1 MSIARK
7 ISAGLLSLAI
17 LGAAT
22 GCMPSPFEQDI
33 PSTQWTTDKDGNR
46 VKVSN
51 SESNE
56 LSTPQQI
63 QATVQDYYKATF
75 SKEMSKRLQGFS
87 QEMQAKQAAA
97 GVTKSKPTAEDLK
110 KMRDILEPVTKYLD
124 QGEMSDQ
131 DFLSTIGALV
141 FVSGM
146 MTAGG
151 DDVDVEVPLSAIRV
165 KGDTATVDM
174 TEMKASINGKEA
186 PAQQTGGNE
195 GKFVNLV
202 LKDGKW
208 LIDAKKLSE
217 QMGVKT
223 Q

>member
-17 LGAAT
+17 LGTAT
-22 GCMPSPFEQDI
+22 GCMPSPFEQDV

-46 VKVSN
+46 VKVSS
-51 SESNE
+51 SESKE

-75 SKEMSKRLQGFS
+75 SKEMSKRLQVFS
-87 QEMQAKQAAA
+87 EDVQAKQAAA

-110 KMRDILEPVTKYLD
+110 KMRDILEPVTKYLY

-146 MTAGG
+146 MTTGG
-151 DDVDVEVPLSAIRV
+151 DVKVEVPLSAIRV
-165 KGDTATVDM
+165 KGDTATVNM
-174 TEMKASINGKEA
+174 SEMKATVNGKEA
-186 PAQQTGGNE
+186 PGQQAGGNE
-195 GKFVNLV
+195 EKFVNLV
-202 LKDGKW
+202 LKDGQW

-217 QMGVKT
+217 QMGVRT